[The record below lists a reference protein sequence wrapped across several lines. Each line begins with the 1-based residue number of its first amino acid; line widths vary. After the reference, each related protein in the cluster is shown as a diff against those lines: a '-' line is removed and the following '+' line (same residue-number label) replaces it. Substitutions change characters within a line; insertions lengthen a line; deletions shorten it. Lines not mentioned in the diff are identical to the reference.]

1 MSFPICLRANPAIP
15 MYNAD
20 GNYTTAEDL
29 KGWVDKYNSYSVNP
43 IYKMLNQQSGHN
55 KSINHNLHATGYLEI
70 QPIKNLVYRAQ
81 LNYYQ
86 GTSTWRAFLPVF
98 DANRTNADYYRTEDK
113 ATNNMSTSWGWST
126 TNTLSYKFD
135 LQKKHNF
142 DVLVG
147 TEYSESRPDFGFSL
161 NATSSNSVFGDMT

>member
-1 MSFPICLRANPAIP
+1 
-15 MYNAD
+15 
-20 GNYTTAEDL
+20 
-29 KGWVDKYNSYSVNP
+29 
-43 IYKMLNQQSGHN
+43 MLNQQSRHD

-70 QPIKNLVYRAQ
+70 QPIKNLVYRGQ

-86 GTSTWRAFLPVF
+86 GTCTWRAFLPVF

-113 ATNNMSTSWGWST
+113 ATNNMSTTWGWIT

-147 TEYSESRPDFGFSL
+147 TEYSGDGPTSASL
-161 NATSSNSVFGDMT
+161 

>member
-1 MSFPICLRANPAIP
+1 MGAGYQYQDGVFGNVVKSDYRRFTFRINSEHVIYRNDKGMDVVKIGENIYYQHKQNQGIQIGNQYSNELSNMLRANPAIP

-70 QPIKNLVYRAQ
+70 QPIKNLVYR
-81 LNYYQ
+81 
-86 GTSTWRAFLPVF
+86 
-98 DANRTNADYYRTEDK
+98 
-113 ATNNMSTSWGWST
+113 
-126 TNTLSYKFD
+126 
-135 LQKKHNF
+135 
-142 DVLVG
+142 
-147 TEYSESRPDFGFSL
+147 
-161 NATSSNSVFGDMT
+161 